1 MANRFNKTVKEI
13 VTLLGVSV
21 IAAFSVNYFSA
32 KGIALMGQWEQS
44 QGVITAKA
52 KDDVVLGDW
61 EIEDVKI
68 AKKIFDSGKAVFVDA
83 RSQLN
88 FGDGH
93 IKGAIS
99 LPVGQFDLLVE
110 KFKQNYSLSQ
120 PIVTYCSGR
129 TCNDSHHLA
138 QMLFENGYDNV
149 SVFIDGYPGWETEGY
164 PIEK

>member
-1 MANRFNKTVKEI
+1 
-13 VTLLGVSV
+13 
-21 IAAFSVNYFSA
+21 
-32 KGIALMGQWEQS
+32 MGQWEQS
-44 QGVITAKA
+44 QGVITARA
-52 KDDVVLGDW
+52 KDDVGLGEW

-68 AKKIFDSGKAVFVDA
+68 AKKIFDSGKAIFVDA

-88 FGDGH
+88 FEDGH

-99 LPVGQFDLLVE
+99 LPVGQFDLMVE
-110 KFKQNYSLSQ
+110 KFKQNYPLSQ
-120 PIVTYCSGR
+120 PIITYCSGR

-138 QMLFENGYDNV
+138 QMLFENGFDKV